1 MEAKRSEIAGYIL
14 AGGKGRRM
22 GGRQKLY
29 LRWQGRYV
37 ACWTM
42 DALDMLDV
50 WYLSVAQIPE
60 EPVGEAGWIRD
71 LFPDLG
77 PLGGI
82 LSGLLLCPEKALFVV
97 PCDLLGLDGEMAQ
110 KMMEEYHRTGRP
122 VFLRT
127 KEGVEPFPG
136 IYTKEMIPVMERQ
149 QREGNYRMKRLFET
163 EEAETYSFL
172 DGTMQMKTLINLNT
186 EAEYERLQRRN
197 DDSGEGNGKGG
208 PGTHPESGR

>member
-1 MEAKRSEIAGYIL
+1 
-14 AGGKGRRM
+14 
-22 GGRQKLY
+22 
-29 LRWQGRYV
+29 
-37 ACWTM
+37 
-42 DALDMLDV
+42 MLDV

-127 KEGVEPFPG
+127 KEGVEPFSG
-136 IYTKEMIPVMERQ
+136 Y
-149 QREGNYRMKRLFET
+149 L
-163 EEAETYSFL
+163 
-172 DGTMQMKTLINLNT
+172 
-186 EAEYERLQRRN
+186 YER
-197 DDSGEGNGKGG
+197 DDSGHGASA
-208 PGTHPESGR
+208 TGRKLQNEASV